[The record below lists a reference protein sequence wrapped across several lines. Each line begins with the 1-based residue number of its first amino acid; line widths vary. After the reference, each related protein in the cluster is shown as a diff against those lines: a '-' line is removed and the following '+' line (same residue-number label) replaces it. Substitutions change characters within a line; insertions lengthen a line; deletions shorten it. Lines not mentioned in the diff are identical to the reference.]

1 MSLEQESQSRR
12 SILLS
17 THYSWVYVRLTTPDW
32 SERFGTERALGKAA
46 SLMKLI
52 ETPPPP
58 LLRARFATV
67 LDHLPS
73 VPTVVLPFLSPVDS
87 DRALSLLNH

>member
-1 MSLEQESQSRR
+1 MQ
-12 SILLS
+12 
-17 THYSWVYVRLTTPDW
+17 
-32 SERFGTERALGKAA
+32 F
-46 SLMKLI
+46 I

-73 VPTVVLPFLSPVDS
+73 VPTVVLPILSLVDT
-87 DRALSLLNH
+87 DQALSSLNRIYLLKQVTNAVDAWNELRSNWI

>member
-1 MSLEQESQSRR
+1 
-12 SILLS
+12 
-17 THYSWVYVRLTTPDW
+17 
-32 SERFGTERALGKAA
+32 
-46 SLMKLI
+46 LMKLI